1 MRPMT
6 SVRHNQWLAD
16 PKAFSLMESCLYF
29 PFLQQTNLMKITIL
43 ISFLSIPFLF
53 AHSPDEI
60 PTTRTPGT
68 HPVGE
73 GLSHHWDASRPD
85 SHAPIGVMGD
95 HTHGAG
101 EFMLSYRYMFMRMEQ
116 NYDGTRS
123 VPDGSFAGP
132 PPAPFRVAPTDMDM
146 TMHMIGAMYAPNER
160 LTLMGMFNLVDLSM
174 NHRNLANG
182 MQFKTESSGLGDS
195 SVAALYRFWENRSTD
210 VAARAHL
217 GLGLLLPT
225 AETDRE
231 DLIPGPG
238 ITRLPYPMQLGAGSW
253 GLSPSLTYLSQAAAW
268 AWGGQVSARIL
279 LSDNDQGYRLGNSW
293 NTTAWASRRLT
304 GNLSISARLSGSHWG
319 NIQGSDSDLLPLP
332 VPTADPKRRGG
343 SRLDASLG
351 INALLPGTSG
361 RLALEVGAPVWQ
373 DLEGPQ
379 LATEWWTTL
388 GAQFSF

>member
-1 MRPMT
+1 
-6 SVRHNQWLAD
+6 
-16 PKAFSLMESCLYF
+16 
-29 PFLQQTNLMKITIL
+29 MKYTTL
-43 ISFLSIPFLF
+43 ISFLSAPLLL
-53 AHSPDEI
+53 AHSPDGS
-60 PTTRTPGT
+60 PLPGIE
-68 HPVGE
+68 PNSSPGE
-73 GLSHHWDASRPD
+73 EPSQHQHWAPGRPD

-146 TMHMIGAMYAPNER
+146 TMHMIGAMYAPSDR
-160 LTLMGMFNLVDLSM
+160 LTLMGMFHLVDLSM

-182 MQFKTESSGLGDS
+182 MQFQTESSGLGDS
-195 SVAALYRFWENRSTD
+195 SVAALYQLWENRSTEL
-210 VAARAHL
+210 ATRAHL

-231 DLIPGPG
+231 DFIPGPG
-238 ITRLPYPMQLGAGSW
+238 TTRLPYPMQLGAGSW
-253 GLSPSLTYLSQAAAW
+253 GLNPTLTYLAQGADW
-268 AWGGQVSARIL
+268 GWGGQVGSRIL
-279 LSDNDQGYRLGNSW
+279 LSDNDEGYRLGNSW
-293 NTTAWASRRLT
+293 SATAWASRRLT
-304 GNLSISARLSGSHWG
+304 ENLSISARLSGTDWG
-319 NIQGSDSDLLPLP
+319 DIRGRDADLLPLP

-351 INALLPGTSG
+351 INALIPGTPA
-361 RLALEVGAPVWQ
+361 RVALEIGAPIWQ
-373 DLEGPQ
+373 DLDGPQ
-379 LATEWWTTL
+379 LATEWWTMV